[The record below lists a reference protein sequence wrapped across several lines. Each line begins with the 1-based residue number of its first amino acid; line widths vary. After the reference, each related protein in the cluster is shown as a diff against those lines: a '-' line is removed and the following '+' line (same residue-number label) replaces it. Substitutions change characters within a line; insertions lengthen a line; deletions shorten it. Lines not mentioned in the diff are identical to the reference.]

1 MDFVE
6 LTEKEYQKFWENH
19 PLKTFLSA
27 PKIAKLREKSSWKS
41 YFVGVKENKK
51 VVAAA
56 LLLSHK
62 RKFNVNEFYSP
73 RGFLLDYNNKEL
85 LTFFVEKVKEFAK
98 SKNGYILRI
107 DPYVI
112 YKQRDINGDIVE
124 GGEDNSHVVEQ
135 LTSLGF
141 KKVKTENMEQVGWMF
156 SLGLEG
162 KTEEQILK
170 EMKPNTRNTIRKA
183 EKLGITMTELSYDE
197 LDRFQNI
204 MEETGERKNFAVRNV
219 EYFQNMYNLFHE
231 SNEVKYYVTELNL
244 KEYTKR
250 LNDEIKEKEE
260 KLSNLGDA
268 KYNDGQRKNIS
279 SEIESLKKRIDDA
292 KEIMNKTNKDT
303 ITLSGSMFILID
315 PEIIYLSSGNYEEYM
330 RFNSQYLIQWELI
343 KYGIKN
349 NFKKHNFYGIPANIN
364 EHPKDYG
371 IYEFKKGF
379 NGYVEELIGEF
390 ELPLKKEY
398 YLIKLLKKLK
408 GGK

>member
-27 PKIAKLREKSSWKS
+27 PKIAKLREKSNWKS

-124 GGEDNSHVVEQ
+124 GGEDNTHVVDH

-183 EKLGITMTELSYDE
+183 EKLGITMTELSYEE

-219 EYFQNMYNLFHE
+219 EYFQNMYNLFHD

-244 KEYTKR
+244 KEYIKR

-268 KYNDGQRKNIS
+268 KYNDGQRKNITG
-279 SEIESLKKRIDDA
+279 EIDSLKKRIDDA
-292 KEIMNKTNKDT
+292 KEIMEKTNKDI
-303 ITLSGSMFILID
+303 ITLSGSMFILIE

>member
-27 PKIAKLREKSSWKS
+27 PKIAKLREKSNWKS

-124 GGEDNSHVVEQ
+124 GGEDNTHVVDH

-183 EKLGITMTELSYDE
+183 EKLGITMTELSYEE

-219 EYFQNMYNLFHE
+219 EYFQNMYNLFHD

-244 KEYTKR
+244 KEYIKR

-268 KYNDGQRKNIS
+268 KYNDGQRKSIS

-292 KEIMNKTNKDT
+292 EEIREKTKKDI
-303 ITLSGSMFILID
+303 ITLSGSMFILIE

>member
-27 PKIAKLREKSSWKS
+27 PKIAKLREKSNWKS

-124 GGEDNSHVVEQ
+124 GGEDNSHVVER

-268 KYNDGQRKNIS
+268 KYNDGQRKNITG
-279 SEIESLKKRIDDA
+279 EIDSLKKRIDDA
-292 KEIMNKTNKDT
+292 KEIMEKTNKDI
-303 ITLSGSMFILID
+303 ITLSGSMFILIE

>member
-1 MDFVE
+1 
-6 LTEKEYQKFWENH
+6 
-19 PLKTFLSA
+19 
-27 PKIAKLREKSSWKS
+27 
-41 YFVGVKENKK
+41 
-51 VVAAA
+51 
-56 LLLSHK
+56 
-62 RKFNVNEFYSP
+62 
-73 RGFLLDYNNKEL
+73 
-85 LTFFVEKVKEFAK
+85 
-98 SKNGYILRI
+98 
-107 DPYVI
+107 
-112 YKQRDINGDIVE
+112 
-124 GGEDNSHVVEQ
+124 
-135 LTSLGF
+135 
-141 KKVKTENMEQVGWMF
+141 
-156 SLGLEG
+156 
-162 KTEEQILK
+162 
-170 EMKPNTRNTIRKA
+170 
-183 EKLGITMTELSYDE
+183 
-197 LDRFQNI
+197 
-204 MEETGERKNFAVRNV
+204 
-219 EYFQNMYNLFHE
+219 MYNLFHD

-244 KEYTKR
+244 KEYIKR
-250 LNDEIKEKEE
+250 LNNEIKEKEE

-268 KYNDGQRKNIS
+268 KYNDGQRKSIS

-292 KEIMNKTNKDT
+292 EEIREKTKKDI
-303 ITLSGSMFILID
+303 ITLSGSMFILIE

>member
-27 PKIAKLREKSSWKS
+27 PKIAKLREKSNWKS

-124 GGEDNSHVVEQ
+124 GGEDNSHVVEH

-170 EMKPNTRNTIRKA
+170 EMKPNTRNQIRKT
-183 EKLGITMTELSYDE
+183 EKFGISVNEIGYDE
-197 LDRFQNI
+197 LDRFQSI
-204 MEETGERKNFAVRNV
+204 MEETSKRKGFANRKL
-219 EYFQNMYNLFHE
+219 EYYQEMYKLFHDK
-231 SNEVKYYVTELNL
+231 NEVKFFITELNL
-244 KEYTKR
+244 KNYIEGLEAER
-250 LNDEIKEKEE
+250 VEKEN
-260 KLSNLGDA
+260 KINSLTDA
-268 KYNDGQRKNIS
+268 KYNDGAKKNLTN
-279 SEIESLKKRIDDA
+279 EIASIDKRIA
-292 KEIMNKTNKDT
+292 ESKEIIEKNGSDV
-303 ITLSGSMFILID
+303 ITLSGSMFMLIK
-315 PEIIYLSSGNYEEYM
+315 PEVIYLSSGNYEEYM
-330 RFNSQYLIQWELI
+330 KFNSQYLIQWELI
-343 KYGIKN
+343 KYGIEN
-349 NFKKHNFYGIPANIN
+349 GFKKHNFYGIPEDIN
-364 EHPKDYG
+364 THPKDYG
-371 IYEFKKGF
+371 IYEFKRGF

-390 ELPLKKEY
+390 ALPITWHYKLFD
-398 YLIKLLKKLK
+398 LIHKIKR
-408 GGK
+408 

>member
-27 PKIAKLREKSSWKS
+27 PKIAKLREKSNWKS

-170 EMKPNTRNTIRKA
+170 EMKPNTRNTIRKV

-244 KEYTKR
+244 KEYIKR
-250 LNDEIKEKEE
+250 LNDETKEKEE

-292 KEIMNKTNKDT
+292 KEIMDKTNKDI